1 LPDDNKESVARAE
14 LPFGGKS
21 TVSGFLLEKL
31 LLLLLLE
38 EDWGDNNILED
49 VKVGREGKGSRL
61 AEMLEFDNG
70 GKWLLVELFIPT
82 PPFKL
87 LPLSIPVREWLR
99 LRNTPSLFPILL
111 LMSCAGD
118 FWGLLE

>member
-14 LPFGGKS
+14 LPLGGKS

-31 LLLLLLE
+31 LLLPLLLE

-49 VKVGREGKGSRL
+49 VKVGREGKGRRL
-61 AEMLEFDNG
+61 TGMLEFDNG
-70 GKWLLVELFIPT
+70 GKWLPVELF
-82 PPFKL
+82 KLL